1 MPVTI
6 TLPEL
11 AADLRL
17 GDGSADPAAPI
28 DGMLQRHLDTATAI
42 VGVYLPSDTPNSIL
56 NTSVIRIAGYLYD
69 APQAASGM
77 RFAHIIV
84 NSGAAD
90 LMRLFRPIDI
100 YLDGAA
106 ATATPAT
113 PETPTEDDMPQT
125 LMNVGHFDVPASAG
139 PAANIAATFTDGRFR
154 AQVQNQ
160 SPALVRYYYG
170 TTAPTDI
177 NDYFIVGD
185 GYGVFDFVGG
195 EPCWVIGRVISVPVT
210 VALVS

>member
-42 VGVYLPSDTPNSIL
+42 VGVYLPHDAPDSIL

-69 APQAASGM
+69 MQQAGSGM
-77 RFAHIIV
+77 RYAHIIV

-90 LMRLFRPIDI
+90 VMRLFRPIDL
-100 YLDGAA
+100 YQD
-106 ATATPAT
+106 T
-113 PETPTEDDMPQT
+113 
-125 LMNVGHFDVPASAG
+125 DV
-139 PAANIAATFTDGRFR
+139 
-154 AQVQNQ
+154 
-160 SPALVRYYYG
+160 
-170 TTAPTDI
+170 
-177 NDYFIVGD
+177 
-185 GYGVFDFVGG
+185 
-195 EPCWVIGRVISVPVT
+195 
-210 VALVS
+210 VA

>member
-42 VGVYLPSDTPNSIL
+42 VGVYLPDDAPDSIL
-56 NTSVIRIAGYLYD
+56 NTAVIRIAGYLYD
-69 APQAASGM
+69 APQAGSGM

-90 LMRLFRPIDI
+90 VMRLFRPIDL
-100 YLDGAA
+100 YQD
-106 ATATPAT
+106 T
-113 PETPTEDDMPQT
+113 
-125 LMNVGHFDVPASAG
+125 DV
-139 PAANIAATFTDGRFR
+139 
-154 AQVQNQ
+154 
-160 SPALVRYYYG
+160 
-170 TTAPTDI
+170 
-177 NDYFIVGD
+177 
-185 GYGVFDFVGG
+185 
-195 EPCWVIGRVISVPVT
+195 
-210 VALVS
+210 VA